1 MLTAIKPLFG
11 RPKRFCQRV
20 FRWFLVLYQVRGS
33 RLSDKFTLIT
43 SALLSPFIAFYRL
56 DHWQDPVLLRDSL
69 VDVKGVGSFFLKARS
84 DELYHVCPFRERHVM
99 SAISK
104 YLRHG
109 EVFIDA
115 GANIGFYSILASS
128 LVGPS
133 GLVVAVEMIEST
145 ASSLKYN
152 IELNGATN
160 ILVEHA
166 ALTSKAD
173 QSVNAFFRRGSLG
186 QASLA
191 NVDIIG
197 CEALSCESVGT
208 ISLSEI
214 LKEFQEISIL
224 KMDLEGSELDALLSA
239 GENLR
244 KINIIIFELLNSNDI
259 SLINFLN
266 DHGYLLERLDGRNF
280 LAKKHLIDLPK

>member
-1 MLTAIKPLFG
+1 MLTTIKLLVG

-20 FRWFLVLYQVRGS
+20 FRWFPVLYQVRGS

-128 LVGPS
+128 LVGSS

-152 IELNGATN
+152 IELNGASN
-160 ILVEHA
+160 ILIEQA

-191 NVDIIG
+191 NVDRIG
-197 CEALSCESVGT
+197 SVVLSCESVRT
-208 ISLSEI
+208 ISLGEI
-214 LKEFQEISIL
+214 LKDFHEISIL

-244 KINIIIFELLNSNDI
+244 KINIIIFELLNSSDI
-259 SLINFLN
+259 SLITFLN

-280 LAKKHLIDLPK
+280 LAKKHFIDLPK

>member
-1 MLTAIKPLFG
+1 ML
-11 RPKRFCQRV
+11 
-20 FRWFLVLYQVRGS
+20 
-33 RLSDKFTLIT
+33 
-43 SALLSPFIAFYRL
+43 FIF
-56 DHWQDPVLLRDSL
+56 
-69 VDVKGVGSFFLKARS
+69 
-84 DELYHVCPFRERHVM
+84 
-99 SAISK
+99 
-104 YLRHG
+104 
-109 EVFIDA
+109 
-115 GANIGFYSILASS
+115 
-128 LVGPS
+128 
-133 GLVVAVEMIEST
+133 
-145 ASSLKYN
+145 SLKYN